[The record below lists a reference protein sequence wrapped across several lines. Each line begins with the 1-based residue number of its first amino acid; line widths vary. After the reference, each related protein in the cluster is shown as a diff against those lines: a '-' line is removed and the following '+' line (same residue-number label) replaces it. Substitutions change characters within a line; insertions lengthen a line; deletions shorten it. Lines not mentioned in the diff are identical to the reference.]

1 MGLPKFLS
9 YGAPRA
15 ELRYKLPLI
24 LGIKILWTT
33 TEKFS
38 LDISFWTKYKEN
50 LVLLSLWIL
59 EDKLSW

>member
-1 MGLPKFLS
+1 MGLRKSLS

-15 ELRYKLPLI
+15 ELRYRLALM
-24 LGIKILWTT
+24 LGIKILWIT

-38 LDISFWTKYKEN
+38 LDISFLTKYKEY

-59 EDKLSW
+59 EDK